1 MSGIMSGNSPLS
13 ANTTWLR
20 NLYLVRA
27 AFCAIWVAL
36 TFAVATSVAAVAS
49 ILLVLYPA
57 WDALANAADARRFN
71 GTSAGWAPIV
81 NACVSVAAAVGMAV
95 AVNRGMPAVFLVFGT
110 WAIVAGLLQ
119 LGTAVRRWG
128 RFGAQWPMAL
138 SGAQSALAGGFFV
151 NIAEGPMPK
160 LQILAGYAAM
170 GGVYFAV
177 AAALLVHRQR
187 KARREVQP
195 S

>member
-1 MSGIMSGNSPLS
+1 MSGILAGNSPLA
-13 ANTTWLR
+13 ANTAWLR

-36 TFAVATSVAAVAS
+36 AFTVATKVAAVAS
-49 ILLVLYPA
+49 VLLVLYPA
-57 WDALANAADARRFN
+57 WDALANAADSRRLD
-71 GTSAGWAPIV
+71 GKAVGWPQLI
-81 NACVSVAAAVGMAV
+81 NACVSVAATIAMVV
-95 AVNRGMPAVFLVFGT
+95 AVNSGMPAVFLVFGA

-151 NIAEGPMPK
+151 KIADGPMLK

-187 KARREVQP
+187 KARREGQW